1 MCKKNACI
9 LISVFRNSL
18 QQSKYSG
25 LLYIVS
31 HFSFLESSDDDDDI
45 DDILEGCEVPNKNDE
60 ETIEEYF
67 ERTKDF
73 WIEQSKKYF
82 ENEEMR
88 VTTRTVTKFAK
99 EMCQEYVKR

>member
-1 MCKKNACI
+1 M
-9 LISVFRNSL
+9 
-18 QQSKYSG
+18 YSG
-25 LLYIVS
+25 LPNTCIVS
-31 HFSFLESSDDDDDI
+31 FFFLESSDDDDDI
-45 DDILEGCEVPNKNDE
+45 DDILEGCEVPKKNDE
-60 ETIEEYF
+60 ETMEEYF

-99 EMCQEYVKR
+99 EMCAEYVKR

>member
-1 MCKKNACI
+1 M
-9 LISVFRNSL
+9 
-18 QQSKYSG
+18 
-25 LLYIVS
+25 
-31 HFSFLESSDDDDDI
+31 
-45 DDILEGCEVPNKNDE
+45 PNKNDE
-60 ETIEEYF
+60 ETMEEYF

-99 EMCQEYVKR
+99 EMCAEYVKR

>member
-1 MCKKNACI
+1 M
-9 LISVFRNSL
+9 
-18 QQSKYSG
+18 
-25 LLYIVS
+25 
-31 HFSFLESSDDDDDI
+31 
-45 DDILEGCEVPNKNDE
+45 
-60 ETIEEYF
+60 EEYF

-99 EMCQEYVKR
+99 EMCAEYVKRWTEFWEYGGNFWCNRVLCYLWVCL

>member
-1 MCKKNACI
+1 M
-9 LISVFRNSL
+9 
-18 QQSKYSG
+18 YSG
-25 LLYIVS
+25 LPNTCIVS
-31 HFSFLESSDDDDDI
+31 YFFLESSDDDDDI

-60 ETIEEYF
+60 ETMEEYF

-99 EMCQEYVKR
+99 EMCAEYVKR

>member
-1 MCKKNACI
+1 MFRYFI
-9 LISVFRNSL
+9 LHYF
-18 QQSKYSG
+18 
-25 LLYIVS
+25 
-31 HFSFLESSDDDDDI
+31 FFPLESSDDDDI

-60 ETIEEYF
+60 ETMEDYF